1 MARTSSTCAFLL
13 IAGEKLARS
22 SIICCKVEHDRAIWG
37 PLLGWLVAWL
47 LGCLVAWMA
56 MARHHFVRRKS
67 GLLPIPSQPQSI
79 IDGHDLSMVPLEW
92 ESSSSFLCILRDYY
106 NCNCNY
112 VERRWIVTFEKWTNF
127 KKMPTMRFANV
138 ILNDTLKRTKRPFE
152 TPNTATE
159 RSKIVYFSPRKKGYH
174 TMVTFP
180 ATVGILCKHA
190 PPIWEVGNRGHC
202 ETGILGQL
210 IVLLAI
216 LLPY

>member
-13 IAGEKLARS
+13 IGREKLARS

-37 PLLGWLVAWL
+37 PV
-47 LGCLVAWMA
+47 LGCLMA

-127 KKMPTMRFANV
+127 KKMPTMRFASV
-138 ILNDTLKRTKRPFE
+138 FLNDTLKRTKQPFE
-152 TPNTATE
+152 TPNNATE
-159 RSKIVYFSPRKKGYH
+159 RSKIVWFFPKKY
-174 TMVTFP
+174 
-180 ATVGILCKHA
+180 K
-190 PPIWEVGNRGHC
+190 ER
-202 ETGILGQL
+202 
-210 IVLLAI
+210 
-216 LLPY
+216 LPYHGHISCDSGDTVQTCPSNLGSGEPGPLRDRDIGSTDSPAGNSSALLESIMF